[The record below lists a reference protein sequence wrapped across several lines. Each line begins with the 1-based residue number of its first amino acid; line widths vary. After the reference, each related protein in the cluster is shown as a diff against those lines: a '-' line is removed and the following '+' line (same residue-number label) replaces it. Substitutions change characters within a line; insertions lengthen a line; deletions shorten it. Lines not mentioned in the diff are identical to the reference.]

1 MVAVSII
8 SYLAGLSLWREPS
21 TCHNTHEEPS
31 AGPSTTPVSSFPQL
45 DNYKLSYMN
54 SGNCEIFGLKI
65 FTKVL
70 F

>member
-8 SYLAGLSLWREPS
+8 YYLAGLSLWREPS
-21 TCHNTHEEPS
+21 TGHNTQPIHEEPS

-54 SGNCEIFGLKI
+54 SGNCEIFGL
-65 FTKVL
+65 
-70 F
+70 